1 MGIWQHASHPPQGVS
16 QRVLRPSVTN
26 DPTATMVPLDT
37 QTLRELLIAAR
48 SSDGPATD
56 ALLAR
61 VRLLALRYARAR
73 LGRFGVEDVAQDVAQ
88 EVCLAVYSALATYD
102 DRGLPFEAFVYS
114 ITARKVADAQRS
126 LMRAPAPVAELPEG
140 EDPGRT
146 PEEEAVLSDD
156 VSRAFGL
163 LDRLPATQREILL
176 LRVAMGWKTDET
188 AAALEMTPGAVRV
201 AQHRAIMSLRA
212 MLAGAEGGHS

>member
-1 MGIWQHASHPPQGVS
+1 
-16 QRVLRPSVTN
+16 
-26 DPTATMVPLDT
+26 MVPLDT
-37 QTLRELLIAAR
+37 QTLRELLVAAR

-126 LMRAPAPVAELPEG
+126 LMRVPVPVAEIPEG
-140 EDPGRT
+140 ADPGRT
-146 PEEEAVLSDD
+146 PEELALLSDD
-156 VSRAFGL
+156 VSRAFDL
-163 LDRLPATQREILL
+163 LDRLPAKQREILL
-176 LRVAMGWKTDET
+176 LRVAMGLGADET

-201 AQHRAIMSLRA
+201 AQHRALAGLRA
-212 MLAGAEGGHS
+212 LLAGAEGGHS